1 MNQEEEQEEQEQE
14 EQEQEQEEEEQE
26 QEEQEQEEQEQEEQ
40 EQEEQEQQEQ
50 EEQEQFTIPL
60 RINALDNT
68 NDNMQLVHPDRYL
81 FHDNENIL
89 INLED
94 IQEISRQFLVR
105 RQEWRI
111 NQLNQSR
118 NRHLFPITWNQD
130 FWLYKTSIMYNSN
143 RIISRWDSEIGYHF
157 RQGRGGALA
166 IVPISKKA
174 FSNFFDIIEDVIDE
188 NIALKSIINAKSSDL
203 EKLTLE
209 LEATKSSSNL
219 NKLPEEVD
227 KKISKYLGGKK
238 TKKTL
243 KRKTK

>member
-1 MNQEEEQEEQEQE
+1 
-14 EQEQEQEEEEQE
+14 
-26 QEEQEQEEQEQEEQ
+26 
-40 EQEEQEQQEQ
+40 
-50 EEQEQFTIPL
+50 
-60 RINALDNT
+60 
-68 NDNMQLVHPDRYL
+68 MQLVHPDRYL
-81 FHDNENIL
+81 FQDNENIL

-130 FWLYKTSIMYNSN
+130 FWVYKTSIMYNSN

-157 RQGRGGALA
+157 RQGRGGARA
-166 IVPISKKA
+166 IVPVSQKA

-188 NIALKSIINAKSSDL
+188 NIALKSIINAKNSDLDAKNSDL

-209 LEATKSSSNL
+209 LEAKNSSSNL

>member
-1 MNQEEEQEEQEQE
+1 MNQ
-14 EQEQEQEEEEQE
+14 EQE

-40 EQEEQEQQEQ
+40 E
-50 EEQEQFTIPL
+50 EQEQFTIPL
-60 RINALDNT
+60 RIHALDDT

-81 FHDNENIL
+81 FRDNENIL

-94 IQEISRQFLVR
+94 IQEISRQFLGR
-105 RQEWRI
+105 RQEWRN

-118 NRHLFPITWNQD
+118 NRHLFPITWNKD

-143 RIISRWDSEIGYHF
+143 RIISRWDSEIGYYF
-157 RQGRGGALA
+157 RQGRTQGSRAL
-166 IVPISKKA
+166 VPVSQKA